1 MQNKILELAK
11 SYKEE
16 LLRKNE
22 MEYATN
28 KPDIGEDFY
37 DHING
42 IDSVCDDIANCIR
55 YKRYTCPEIEA
66 EMKSYLA
73 KKGLNLNEGS
83 DDYKFCLD
91 KFLHATYDA
100 CRDKLEIYEGKKY
113 VGLDESRFEER
124 PIINRRAS
132 TIHNQEVINEIAREI
147 MAKYPRTQKTDL
159 ANEIAEI
166 IKKENRLERPLSA
179 ETITR
184 EYLNDYPN
192 F

>member
-1 MQNKILELAK
+1 MQIRILELAK

-73 KKGLNLNEGS
+73 KKRLNLNEGS
-83 DDYKFCLD
+83 DDYKFCL
-91 KFLHATYDA
+91 AT
-100 CRDKLEIYEGKKY
+100 
-113 VGLDESRFEER
+113 F
-124 PIINRRAS
+124 P
-132 TIHNQEVINEIAREI
+132 H
-147 MAKYPRTQKTDL
+147 TD
-159 ANEIAEI
+159 
-166 IKKENRLERPLSA
+166 KKERGVSRPL
-179 ETITR
+179 
-184 EYLNDYPN
+184 
-192 F
+192 

>member
-28 KPDIGEDFY
+28 KPGIGEEYYANID
-37 DHING
+37 G
-42 IDSVCDDIANCIR
+42 IDSVCDGIADCIR
-55 YKRYTCPEIEA
+55 YGYKCPEVEV

-73 KKGLNLNEGS
+73 KKGLNINEGS

-91 KFLHATYDA
+91 KFLLATFEA
-100 CRDKLEIYEGKKY
+100 CRNKLEIYQGKKY
-113 VGLDESRFEER
+113 VGLDDSRFEEK
-124 PIINRRAS
+124 PIDKRRAS
-132 TIHNQEVINEIAREI
+132 TIHNQEVINELAREI

-159 ANEIAEI
+159 ANEIAEK
-166 IKKENRLERPLSA
+166 IKKENLLDKHLGFEVIKK
-179 ETITR
+179 T
-184 EYLNDYPN
+184 YLKNHPN
-192 F
+192 Y

>member
-16 LLRKNE
+16 LLKKNE

-37 DHING
+37 DLING

-113 VGLDESRFEER
+113 VGLDNSRLEEK
-124 PIINRRAS
+124 PIIKRRAS
-132 TIHNQEVINEIAREI
+132 TIHNQEVINEITREI

-166 IKKENRLERPLSA
+166 IKK
-179 ETITR
+179 
-184 EYLNDYPN
+184 
-192 F
+192 

>member
-22 MEYATN
+22 IEYATN
-28 KPDIGEDFY
+28 KPGIGEEY
-37 DHING
+37 YAHIDG
-42 IDSVCDDIANCIR
+42 IDSVCDGIADCIR
-55 YKRYTCPEIEA
+55 IGYKCPDVES
-66 EMKSYLA
+66 EMKSYIA
-73 KKGLNLNEGS
+73 ERGINFVEDS
-83 DDYKFCLD
+83 VDYKFCLE
-91 KFLHATYDA
+91 KFIQATYEA
-100 CRDKLEIYEGKKY
+100 CIDKLKIYKGEKY
-113 VGLDESRFEER
+113 IDLDNSRFEER

-166 IKKENRLERPLSA
+166 IKKENLLDKHLSFD
-179 ETITR
+179 TIR
-184 EYLNDYPN
+184 KIYLKNHPN
-192 F
+192 Y

>member
-124 PIINRRAS
+124 PIINRLAS

-159 ANEIAEI
+159 ANEIAEK
-166 IKKENRLERPLSA
+166 IKQENLLDKHLRFD
-179 ETITR
+179 TIRKT
-184 EYLNDYPN
+184 YLKNHPN
-192 F
+192 Y

>member
-22 MEYATN
+22 MEYAIK
-28 KPDIGEDFY
+28 KPGIGEDY
-37 DHING
+37 YAHIAG
-42 IDSVCDDIANCIR
+42 IDSVCDGIADCIR
-55 YKRYTCPEIEA
+55 FGYKCPEVEA
-66 EMKSYLA
+66 EMKSYIA
-73 KKGLNLNEGS
+73 ERGINLVEDS
-83 DDYKFCLD
+83 ADYKFCLD
-91 KFLHATYDA
+91 KFLLATFEA

-113 VGLDESRFEER
+113 VGLDESRFEEKPKLKKR
-124 PIINRRAS
+124 SS
-132 TIHNQEVINEIAREI
+132 TNHNQEVINETAREI

-179 ETITR
+179 ETIR
-184 EYLNDYPN
+184 SEYLNDYPN

>member
-73 KKGLNLNEGS
+73 QNGCSL
-83 DDYKFCLD
+83 
-91 KFLHATYDA
+91 
-100 CRDKLEIYEGKKY
+100 LEIADVLGHKQIQMTKRYAHLCVSHKQK
-113 VGLDESRFEER
+113 L
-124 PIINRRAS
+124 INDIFS
-132 TIHNQEVINEIAREI
+132 
-147 MAKYPRTQKTDL
+147 
-159 ANEIAEI
+159 
-166 IKKENRLERPLSA
+166 
-179 ETITR
+179 
-184 EYLNDYPN
+184 
-192 F
+192 